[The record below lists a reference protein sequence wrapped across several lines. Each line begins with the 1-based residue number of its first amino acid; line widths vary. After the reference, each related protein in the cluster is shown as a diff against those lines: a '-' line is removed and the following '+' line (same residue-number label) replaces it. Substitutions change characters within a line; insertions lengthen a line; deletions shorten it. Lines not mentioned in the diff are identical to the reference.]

1 MKKLILFIITLILT
15 ISVNAQD
22 VCISCIENKINYDEF
37 ASAMG
42 RKNTAWGF
50 CSLAV
55 GEQNSLKGDY
65 AVAMGKQNYSDG
77 IASFAMGEKCK
88 ASANYSVAMG
98 YMSEAKGMTS
108 FAMGNNAYAGAE
120 SSFAFGF
127 LVEATPSISFV
138 AGKFLK
144 ATASETMILGSGTT
158 DMGEIK
164 HLTNNVFGTMMIGF
178 NSDLP
183 TFFVGRSSG
192 MGTTG
197 KIGIGNITAPT
208 AKLHIRADAT
218 ENASLFLEPADWNNK
233 YALIKLGT
241 SGHYIKADKNDG
253 MTFKSGK
260 DFLFLWDE
268 TVEGNVGI
276 GIDDPDEKLEVNGNI
291 QADEIS
297 VTGFTLN
304 YGNPSDGQLL
314 QYNAGGSASWIDPPE
329 TDDGDWTI
337 SENGVWTDGN
347 VGVGMLPG
355 GTKALEVS
363 GDINLTGDLYKQG
376 SLMDFTQWEENGN
389 DLHYDAGN
397 IGIGTGADDPDAP
410 LRIKDYSGN
419 VDKTIL
425 KIESSEEPGNGSTE
439 IGREEGNG
447 PVIIQRAGN
456 INFNDGG
463 PRLSFQQIS
472 ETGEVGLSLSTYT
485 KTTGTIK
492 DVDLVAVNGGLY
504 LRSLHDF
511 HIKAGGNNPLN
522 FYTQCTEGKS
532 SGILRMEI
540 NSDGQVGIGTTIHM
554 DQDTKLTVA
563 GRIHAQEVKVTA
575 GAGTGADFVF
585 EEDYD
590 LPNIEQVADYIRMH
604 KHLPDIQ
611 SAAEMQ
617 EQGLDLGEMQIK
629 LLQKIEE
636 LTLYVIDLKRE
647 NENIRTDNEMMK
659 AEIEKLKGR

>member
-1 MKKLILFIITLILT
+1 MKKNFFLLSTIILL
-15 ISVNAQD
+15 
-22 VCISCIENKINYDEF
+22 CY
-37 ASAMG
+37 
-42 RKNTAWGF
+42 
-50 CSLAV
+50 
-55 GEQNSLKGDY
+55 
-65 AVAMGKQNYSDG
+65 
-77 IASFAMGEKCK
+77 IASFGQEIQCVSCTHNNIDFTKYASGVG
-88 ASANYSVAMG
+88 SANQANG
-98 YMSEAKGMTS
+98 LNS
-108 FAMGNNAYAGAE
+108 FVGGNQSHATGDY
-120 SSFAFGF
+120 SFAFGSNAS
-127 LVEATPSISFV
+127 ATGLSSISLMKNSLAIGMYSFA
-138 AGKFLK
+138 AGKNSVAIGNAAFALGYYDTAQAGGSYVFGEYLK
-144 ATASETMILGSGTT
+144 TTASGSMIVGIGSGSGSGILKNNNPYSLMVGFKSRYPTLVVGT
-158 DMGEIK
+158 SPSDM
-164 HLTNNVFGTMMIGF
+164 LTGDIG
-178 NSDLP
+178 
-183 TFFVGRSSG
+183 V
-192 MGTTG
+192 
-197 KIGIGNITAPT
+197 GNISIPQ
-208 AKLHIRADAT
+208 AKLHILGDDDADRPY
-218 ENASLFLEPADWNNK
+218 NASLYIQSAGDYYSTVFL
-233 YALIKLGT
+233 G
-241 SGHYIKADKNDG
+241 DKNHF
-253 MTFKSGK
+253 FKTKPGQDLEFNAAGH
-260 DFLFLWDE
+260 DFYFNN
-268 TVEGNVGI
+268 GNVGI
-276 GIDDPDEKLEVNGNI
+276 GIDDPLEKLEVNGNI

-314 QYNAGGSASWIDPPE
+314 QYNAEGSASWVDPAP

-337 SENGVWTDGN
+337 SENGVWTNGN

-355 GTKALEVS
+355 GTKALEVN

-376 SLMDFTQWEENGN
+376 SLMDFTQWENNGN
-389 DLHYDAGN
+389 DLHYDTGN
-397 IGIGTGADDPDAP
+397 VGLGTGVDDPDANFH
-410 LRIKDYSGN
+410 IKDYSGN

-463 PRLSFQQIS
+463 PRLSFQQKS
-472 ETGEVGLSLSTYT
+472 RTEQVGLSLSTYT
-485 KTTGTIK
+485 KITGAINV
-492 DVDLVAVNGGLY
+492 VDLVAVNGGLY

-511 HIKAGGNNPLN
+511 HIKAGGNNPLK
-522 FYTQCTEGKS
+522 FYTQCTDGKS

-540 NSDGQVGIGTTIHM
+540 NSDGQVGIGTTIHS

-636 LTLYVIDLKRE
+636 LTLYVIDLKKE
-647 NENIRTDNEMMK
+647 NEEMRE
-659 AEIEKLKGR
+659 EIEKLIKE